1 MPHQQGSSFLE
12 GVKYYLKKGQ
22 SRVIRFRWRT
32 YTFGIMLHSL
42 LDFVLT
48 NDLQTREVALA
59 YDLTVPGKLEDIKNF
74 RDKLAIFGSKY
85 RYFPKSTKLYLIVK
99 KNA

>member
-1 MPHQQGSSFLE
+1 MPHQQGSSFLD

-32 YTFGIMLHSL
+32 YAFGIMLHSL

-48 NDLQTREVALA
+48 NDLQTREVAWLMI
-59 YDLTVPGKLEDIKNF
+59 LQ
-74 RDKLAIFGSKY
+74 
-85 RYFPKSTKLYLIVK
+85 FPE
-99 KNA
+99 N